1 MLTTNMANKNIRDG
15 QILKS
20 FMLTAYFAPVTE
32 FVVWLEY
39 CMTRRP

>member
-1 MLTTNMANKNIRDG
+1 MLTMIMANKNIGYG
-15 QILKS
+15 QIQKS

-39 CMTRRP
+39 CMTRIP